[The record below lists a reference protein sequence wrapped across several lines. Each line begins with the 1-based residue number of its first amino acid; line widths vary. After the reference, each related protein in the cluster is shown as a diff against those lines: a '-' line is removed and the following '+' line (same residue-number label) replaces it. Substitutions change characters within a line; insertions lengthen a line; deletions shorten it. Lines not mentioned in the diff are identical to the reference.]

1 MSVFSWN
8 IRGLGGRPKR
18 SALRKHIASINPS
31 FVFVQETKMENISL
45 KIIRSIWNMDEIEW
59 IFSPSI
65 GNSGGILSLWNS
77 SLFEKESSITNRHWT
92 AIKGTFTS
100 PKFEC
105 ILINIYNSCLA
116 ATRVDVWK
124 EITDYWSRHSLPCLI
139 IGDFNDVL
147 KASERGSLTASQP
160 EIDNFRNFIQDMH
173 LLEIPSSTRGFTWF
187 RGNSKS
193 LLDRCFINPEWLTL
207 FSGLRV
213 TLLKR
218 GLSDH
223 CPLHVHN
230 EIKNWGPKPF
240 RFQNCW
246 LTDPNCLKIIKE
258 AWLASSSSPMNEK
271 LKAVRKRLKIWNRD
285 DFGNIESNILQLENA
300 IQNLDDI
307 SNQRVL
313 TTDELEE
320 KKSSA
325 TRSMEVDEKERIVL
339 GSKFKNLMVKR
350 W

>member
-124 EITDYWSRHSLPCLI
+124 EITDYWSTQT
-139 IGDFNDVL
+139 
-147 KASERGSLTASQP
+147 LT
-160 EIDNFRNFIQDMH
+160 
-173 LLEIPSSTRGFTWF
+173 
-187 RGNSKS
+187 
-193 LLDRCFINPEWLTL
+193 
-207 FSGLRV
+207 
-213 TLLKR
+213 
-218 GLSDH
+218 
-223 CPLHVHN
+223 
-230 EIKNWGPKPF
+230 
-240 RFQNCW
+240 
-246 LTDPNCLKIIKE
+246 
-258 AWLASSSSPMNEK
+258 PMSC
-271 LKAVRKRLKIWNRD
+271 NR
-285 DFGNIESNILQLENA
+285 
-300 IQNLDDI
+300 
-307 SNQRVL
+307 
-313 TTDELEE
+313 
-320 KKSSA
+320 
-325 TRSMEVDEKERIVL
+325 
-339 GSKFKNLMVKR
+339 
-350 W
+350 